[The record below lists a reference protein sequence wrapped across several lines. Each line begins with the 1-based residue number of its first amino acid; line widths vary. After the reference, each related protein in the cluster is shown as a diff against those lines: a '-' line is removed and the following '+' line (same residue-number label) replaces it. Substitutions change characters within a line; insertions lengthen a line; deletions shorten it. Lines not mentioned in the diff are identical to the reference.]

1 MEHIIPA
8 LESKGLD
15 ENLEQQ
21 RLDHRFVPFDRKV
34 DILAIAGR
42 AIGKACF

>member
-15 ENLEQQ
+15 EKLKQQ
-21 RLDHRFVPFDRKV
+21 RLYHRFVPSDRKL
-34 DILAIAGR
+34 DTLAIAGR
-42 AIGKACF
+42 AVGKACF